1 MREVQKGGVVLV
13 LEDESGL
20 VLRAAQVAS
29 EATDDREVALQ
40 RASHSEEAVAVLAV
54 PATHQLSVP
63 VHMRG
68 EDQSGQVEHLQTGHV
83 LHWQA
88 ANGDHFQEEVFLVE
102 LEGRKWTV
110 AGGRGC

>member
-13 LEDESGL
+13 FEDESGL

-63 VHMRG
+63 VHMGG

-88 ANGDHFQEEVFLVE
+88 ANGDHFQEEVFLVQMD
-102 LEGRKWTV
+102 GRKWTV
-110 AGGRGC
+110 AG